1 MESLKQRRE
10 AFVSD
15 LVGGTTLDIYTVT
28 AVSALS
34 YLAWCIVKR
43 TTDIFDGA
51 SNLGLIIDMA
61 LNWNNILLATTIY
74 SNNIALLCVLI
85 AIPLCGCVI
94 SPKSDKSSSS
104 IKRKVLINFKSLSVK
119 EYLPFKSYITVY
131 RAHMMIITCVCIMAV
146 DFQLFPRRFAKVETW
161 GTSLMDLGVGSF
173 VFSMGLI
180 TTRSYLRQFYLGGY
194 SYPKNIIKCVKSCI
208 PIVIL
213 GIIRLI
219 SVKGVDYHEHVT
231 EYGKHWNFFFTL
243 ACMPLFST
251 LLSPLIIKISPLILS
266 AIIIVSYEYLLTERG
281 VLSYIISAPRIGFF
295 SSNREGLFSLFGYF
309 SIFLNGLAIGS
320 AILPVVPT
328 PNNLFRVSHTKESLA
343 KAYTKGLNSFALSP
357 LSALIIM
364 SVIYQSLYYVIDTC
378 YSYSV
383 SRRTANLLYVIWVS
397 AYNCT
402 FLLIYYLIERFSWGP
417 IEASVITGD
426 EDSEIDVKSDVAAIT
441 NLEIVPLTLKAV
453 NSNSLVLFIAANLLT
468 GLINLT
474 YNTLDSSPWTSVGVL
489 WGYILILSGVTLIL
503 YKLGIIL
510 R

>member
-15 LVGGTTLDIYTVT
+15 LVGGSTLDIYVVT

-34 YLAWCIVKR
+34 YLVWCVAKHKTSLFNDGMSSLSLIV
-43 TTDIFDGA
+43 
-51 SNLGLIIDMA
+51 DML
-61 LNWNNILLATTIY
+61 LNWNNLLLATTVY
-74 SNNIALLCVLI
+74 ANNIPLLVVLI
-85 AIPLCGCVI
+85 LIPFSGTLLG
-94 SPKSDKSSSS
+94 SSSS
-104 IKRKVLINFKSLSVK
+104 KPSKYPSKVLVNFKNLSAK

-131 RAHMMIITCVCIMAV
+131 RAQMMVITCICIMAV

-180 TTRSYLRQFYLGGY
+180 TARSYLRQFYQGTYNYG
-194 SYPKNIIKCVKSCI
+194 SNIVKCIKACI
-208 PIVIL
+208 PILIL
-213 GIIRLI
+213 GGVRLI
-219 SVKGVDYHEHVT
+219 SVKSVDYHEHVT

-243 ACMPLFST
+243 ACMPLLST
-251 LLSPLIIKISPLILS
+251 IFSPLIIKLSPLVFS
-266 AIIIVSYEYLLTERG
+266 AIVIVSYEYFLIKGGL
-281 VLSYIISAPRIGFF
+281 LSYIISAPRTGFI

-320 AILPVVPT
+320 VILPVVKT
-328 PNNLFRVSHTKESLA
+328 PNNLFKLNHSRESLEKAYQKGLGLFSLSPA
-343 KAYTKGLNSFALSP
+343 KALFII
-357 LSALIIM
+357 SALF
-364 SVIYQSLYYVIDTC
+364 QSLYYIVDTC

-402 FLLIYYLIERFSWGP
+402 FLFIYYMIERWTWGP
-417 IEASVITGD
+417 IESNVLTTED
-426 EDSEIDVKSDVAAIT
+426 EDIDVKSDISAM
-441 NLEIVPLTLKAV
+441 NNSDRVPLTLQAV
-453 NSNSLVLFIAANLLT
+453 NENSLILFVVANLLT

-474 YNTLDSSPWTSVGVL
+474 YNTLDSSPWESVAILG
-489 WGYILILSGVTLIL
+489 GYVLILSGFTLIL
-503 YKLGIIL
+503 HKAGIII